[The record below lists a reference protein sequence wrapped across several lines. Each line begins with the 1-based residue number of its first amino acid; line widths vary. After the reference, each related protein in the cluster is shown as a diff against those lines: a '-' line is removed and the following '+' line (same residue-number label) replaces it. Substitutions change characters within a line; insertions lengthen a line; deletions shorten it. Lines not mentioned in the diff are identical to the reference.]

1 MNETT
6 LFKNQQL
13 EPCMEQGSGL
23 RKEYSKAVCF
33 HPVCLT
39 YMQSTSCEMQ
49 STSCEMPGWK
59 S

>member
-39 YMQSTSCEMQ
+39 YMQSTSCEM
-49 STSCEMPGWK
+49 PGWK